1 MGKNYS
7 NFKIGL
13 GETFLDS
20 RQYIYPCNSVH
31 IIKHKTK
38 KSDVTLYLRNER
50 AQRVDFGICHKQNI
64 GEEPGQVKFG
74 VDPDEA
80 PGDPK
85 NWSKNWFLS
94 SAKHIRVPRGLIFG
108 YVVGLKLALNTYLVN
123 IRIGPN
129 EAPQG
134 PRR

>member
-1 MGKNYS
+1 M
-7 NFKIGL
+7 
-13 GETFLDS
+13 
-20 RQYIYPCNSVH
+20 
-31 IIKHKTK
+31 
-38 KSDVTLYLRNER
+38 

-64 GEEPGQVKFG
+64 GEEPGQVKFV
-74 VDPDEA
+74 VDPNEA
-80 PGDPK
+80 PEDPK
-85 NWSKNWFLS
+85 KWSINWVLS
-94 SAKHIRVPRGLIFG
+94 SAMLTIVPRGLIFG